1 MVFAGIERCTSV
13 SNFNDVADRCKGIRK
28 ERGTDTIEELEGH
41 THRYSV
47 GRHVHYFW
55 NFTRSVSDC
64 DSTRQLEVT
73 AQGHG
78 VTDASASTR
87 SMAAAL
93 TV

>member
-1 MVFAGIERCTSV
+1 MLSKNLRVTLT
-13 SNFNDVADRCKGIRK
+13 
-28 ERGTDTIEELEGH
+28 GTALDAMCIISGTLHG
-41 THRYSV
+41 
-47 GRHVHYFW
+47 
-55 NFTRSVSDC
+55 VSDC

>member
-1 MVFAGIERCTSV
+1 MLALNAVHLSV
-13 SNFNDVADRCKGIRK
+13 ILMMSRTVAKEFGRK
-28 ERGTDTIEELEGH
+28 EALILAKNLRVTLTGTALDAMCIISGTLHGV
-41 THRYSV
+41 R
-47 GRHVHYFW
+47 
-55 NFTRSVSDC
+55 DC